1 MCDSCS
7 DQVIDLK
14 VNLNCDKMD
23 TIDRNELVDKLTI
36 EMLDL
41 IEQEVKCKMNMENLM
56 AQGQIQIAKTRY
68 TQGTQTVSTSQLP
81 TENSHEFNAL
91 RTVDR
96 VTNDVGDLQLNLHV
110 ESVNK
115 DDGYVDPIKWFGIL
129 VPQSLQLAREAF
141 QKSIE
146 YSCECASIQSSLWR
160 TMSNI
165 LLLKKQIS
173 LD

>member
-1 MCDSCS
+1 
-7 DQVIDLK
+7 
-14 VNLNCDKMD
+14 MD
-23 TIDRNELVDKLTI
+23 TINRKELVDKLTI

-41 IEQEVKCKMNMENLM
+41 IEQQVKCKMNIENLI
-56 AQGQIQIAKTRY
+56 AQGKIQIAKTRY
-68 TQGTQTVSTSQLP
+68 TQGTRTVSTSQLP

-91 RTVDR
+91 STVER
-96 VTNDVGDLQLNLHV
+96 VNNDVGDLQFQLNV
-110 ESVNK
+110 QNVNK

-129 VPQSLQLAREAF
+129 VPQSLQLARDAF
-141 QKSIE
+141 KKSIE

-165 LLLKKQIS
+165 LLLKKQIA

>member
-1 MCDSCS
+1 
-7 DQVIDLK
+7 
-14 VNLNCDKMD
+14 MD

-41 IEQEVKCKMNMENLM
+41 IEQQVKCKMNISNLI

-68 TQGTQTVSTSQLP
+68 TQGTRTVSTSQLP
-81 TENSHEFNAL
+81 TENSQEFKAL

-96 VTNDVGDLQLNLHV
+96 VNNDVGDVQLNLNV
-110 ESVNK
+110 ETVNK

-129 VPQSLQLAREAF
+129 VPQSLQLARDAF

-146 YSCECASIQSSLWR
+146 YSCESANIQSSLWR